1 MQKQKQLDIDGNTLE
16 IASFSDLP
24 SQPVNFDRASAYLG
38 KQIRQLQFQLNPP
51 VVNAQAP
58 LTIVRRNLLN
68 GTFQYRVQF
77 VAPTKAQDPSYQSTS
92 VVLQTP
98 TGTVRFAAGAAT
110 GPIIFNAA
118 QSSAPG
124 SLALQQNNNN
134 GSSVVEL
141 GTGNSRTLIQQ

>member
-1 MQKQKQLDIDGNTLE
+1 MNKTPNLDGQVLE
-16 IASFSDLP
+16 IASMSDLP

-51 VVNAQAP
+51 IVSPLAP

-68 GTFQYRVQF
+68 GTSQYRVQF
-77 VAPTKAQDPSYQSTS
+77 IAPTKAQSPTYQATT

-98 TGTVRFAAGAAT
+98 TGTQRFAASAAI
-110 GPIIFNAA
+110 GPIVFNGV
-118 QSSAPG
+118 QSTQPG
-124 SLALQQNNNN
+124 SLALQQQNAN
-134 GSSVVEL
+134 GSSVIGL